1 MTTATPFGLFQTSA
15 RSVVI
20 LIVSANAAALEPSS
34 SSNAR
39 PNLVIK
45 GIRMRV
51 IYSTGRGRE
60 LIQTFRKIVPG
71 TVADSAPL
79 RPGGVPRYAK

>member
-1 MTTATPFGLFQTSA
+1 
-15 RSVVI
+15 
-20 LIVSANAAALEPSS
+20 
-34 SSNAR
+34 
-39 PNLVIK
+39 
-45 GIRMRV
+45 MRV